1 MDLKHAITV
10 HLICSILVV
19 LIAGLL
25 AGPQQAVSAAV
36 GTLVIMVSVG
46 SMVWA
51 IQRLFAKKSVA
62 LAGMVIVIKYLLLGV
77 ALYWITLQP
86 WANVGWLAAGVAS
99 VVMTAVFY
107 TLTANETNG

>member
-1 MDLKHAITV
+1 MVLKKAAGV
-10 HLICSILVV
+10 HLICSAIVILCAAALGGTQQALSAFAGALVV
-19 LIAGLL
+19 
-25 AGPQQAVSAAV
+25 
-36 GTLVIMVSVG
+36 MMSVG

-51 IQRLFAKKSVA
+51 LQRLFDKKSVA

-86 WANVGWLAAGVAS
+86 WASIGWLAAGIAS

-107 TLTANETNG
+107 SLTT